1 MAKEFDVV
9 VIGSGPG
16 GYVAAIRA
24 SHFGMKTAIVEKRDL
39 GGVCLNIGCIP
50 TKALLKSAETVET
63 LKHAADYG
71 VSAGDVSFDFGKII
85 SRSRGVADKQSKGV
99 QFLMKT
105 NKIEVVKG
113 HGTFVSKTELAVL
126 DEAGNEVERLKA
138 KHFIIATGARS
149 RELPSLKF
157 DGETVIHSER
167 AMKLEKQPKRMVIV
181 GAGAIGVEFAY
192 FYQTLGTQV
201 TIVELQKTL
210 VPIED
215 EDVGKELGKIYKKAG
230 MNILL
235 ESTVEKVE
243 KKGGVVQ
250 VTVKTP
256 KGEEI
261 LETDVVLSAVGVVGN
276 VEGLGLD
283 EIGVKHERGAITVDR
298 TTLQTSVPGIY
309 AIGDVAGAPWLA
321 HKASHEA
328 VYVIEKIAG
337 KNPKPLNYGN
347 IPGCTY
353 CKPEIASVGLTEK
366 AARERGYEVKV
377 GKFPFSPNGK
387 AQAAGHPEG
396 FVKVVFDAK
405 YGEWLG
411 CHMIG
416 HGVTEMIA
424 EAVVARDLET
434 TGMEIINAIHPHPT
448 LSEAVMEAVAEAYG
462 EGVHLGTP
470 AKH

>member
-24 SHFGMKTAIVEKRDL
+24 THFGLKTAIVEKRDL

-50 TKALLKSAETVET
+50 TKALLKSAETIDSI
-63 LKHAADYG
+63 KHAGDYG

-85 SRSRGVADKQSKGV
+85 QRSRGVADKQSKGV

-105 NKIEVVKG
+105 NKIEVIKG
-113 HGTFVSKTELAVL
+113 HGKFASKTELAIL
-126 DEAGNEVERLKA
+126 DEDGKEVDRLKA
-138 KHFIIATGARS
+138 KHFIVATGARS

-157 DGETVIHSER
+157 DGETVINSER

-192 FYQTLGTQV
+192 FYHTLGTEV

-230 MNILL
+230 MNLML

-243 KKGGVVQ
+243 KKGGKVL

-261 LETDVVLSAVGVVGN
+261 LETDVVLSAVGVTGN

-283 EIGVKHERGAITVDR
+283 EIGVKHDRGAITVDR
-298 TTLQTSVPGIY
+298 KTLQTSVPGIY

-328 VYVIEKIAG
+328 VYVIEKIAN
-337 KNPKPLNYGN
+337 KNPKPINYDN

-366 AARERGYEVKV
+366 AAKEKGYDVKI

-416 HGVTEMIA
+416 YGVTEMIA

-434 TGMEIINAIHPHPT
+434 TGHEIINAIHPHPT
-448 LSEAVMEAVAEAYG
+448 LSEAVMEAVAEAYN
-462 EGVHLGTP
+462 EGIHLGTP

>member
-192 FYQTLGTQV
+192 FYHTLGTQV

>member
-24 SHFGMKTAIVEKRDL
+24 THFGMKTAIVEKRDL

-50 TKALLKSAETVET
+50 TKALLKSAETVDSI
-63 LKHAADYG
+63 KHADEFG
-71 VSAGDVSFDFGKII
+71 VSAGEVSFDFTKII
-85 SRSRGVADKQSKGV
+85 SRSRGVADKQSKGI
-99 QFLMKT
+99 QYLMKT
-105 NKIEVVKG
+105 NKIEVIKG
-113 HGTFVSKTELAVL
+113 HGKFASKTELAIL
-126 DEAGNEVERLKA
+126 DENGVEVDRLKA

-157 DGETVIHSER
+157 DGETIINSER
-167 AMKLEKQPKRMVIV
+167 AMKLEQQPKRMVIV

-192 FYQTLGTQV
+192 FYHTLGTQV
-201 TIVELQKTL
+201 TVVELQKNL

-215 EDVGKELGKIYKKAG
+215 EDIGKELGKMYKKAG
-230 MNILL
+230 MNLML

-243 KKGGVVQ
+243 KKDGKVL

-261 LETDVVLSAVGVVGN
+261 IETDVVLSAVGVVGN
-276 VEGLGLD
+276 VEGIGLD
-283 EIGVKHERGAITVDR
+283 EIGVKHERGSIVVDR
-298 TTLQTSVPGIY
+298 KTMQTTVPNIY

-328 VYVIEKIAG
+328 VYVIEAIAG
-337 KNPKPLNYGN
+337 KNPKVINYEN

-366 AARERGYEVKV
+366 AAKERGYEVKV
-377 GKFPFSPNGK
+377 GKFPFAPNGK
-387 AQAAGHPEG
+387 AQASGHPEG

-416 HGVTEMIA
+416 YGVTEMIA

-434 TGMEIINAIHPHPT
+434 TAHEIINAIHPHPT